1 MTLPELLDQ
10 AGLTGRGGA
19 AFRTHIKV
27 AAAHDAGADLIVN
40 ACDGERGAAKD
51 GWVVAHHLDE
61 LVTGARLVAPSRNQR
76 ILFAAHRDSAT
87 ARRLHGAGVEVIEV
101 PERYVSSEET
111 SLIAR
116 AHGLLARPLRKHDR
130 YVTGGT
136 TSAGDRISP
145 TVVLNAETVWRIAQI
160 EQYGPDWFRGIGLPD
175 EPGPRLVTL
184 SGAVSR
190 PLVMETASGVPLAD
204 LLAAAGAAADSPVL
218 VGGLAG
224 AFLDRREAAE
234 CRWAGADL
242 ARYGAMLG
250 PGVIEVLD
258 PRQCPVRFVAQLLSY
273 AGGESA
279 GQCGPCMFG
288 VPAVAADWAAATAS
302 ADPAALARLRDRTP
316 LLRSRGAC
324 RFPDGIA
331 NFTASALRVF
341 GDHLAQHV
349 RGCPAERT
357 SRVSL

>member
-1 MTLPELLDQ
+1 MTLPQLLDQ

-19 AFRTHIKV
+19 AFRTHVKV

-61 LVTGARLVAPSRNQR
+61 LVTGARLVARSRNQR
-76 ILFAAHRDSAT
+76 ILFAAHRDSAAAGQLRE
-87 ARRLHGAGVEVIEV
+87 ARLDVLEI

-130 YVTGGT
+130 YVSGGT

-160 EQYGPDWFRGIGLPD
+160 ERYGPDWFRSIGLPD
-175 EPGPRLVTL
+175 EPGPRLVSL
-184 SGAVSR
+184 AGAVTQ
-190 PLVMETASGVPLAD
+190 PMVMETASGVPLTG
-204 LLAAAGAAADSPVL
+204 LLAAAGAAVDSPVL
-218 VGGLAG
+218 VGGLGG
-224 AFLDRREAAE
+224 AFLARQEAGE
-234 CRWAGADL
+234 IRWAGADL
-242 ARYGAMLG
+242 GRFGAALG

-258 PRQCPVRFVAQLLSY
+258 PRQCPVQFVAELLAY

-288 VPAVAADWAAATAS
+288 VPAVAADWASAAAS
-302 ADPAALARLRDRTP
+302 ADSAALARLRDRTP
-316 LLRSRGAC
+316 LLRNRGAC

-331 NFTASALRVF
+331 GFTESALRVF
-341 GDHLAQHV
+341 GDHLSQHE

>member
-40 ACDGERGAAKD
+40 ACD
-51 GWVVAHHLDE
+51 DE

-87 ARRLHGAGVEVIEV
+87 ARRLHGAGVEVLEV

-160 EQYGPDWFRGIGLPD
+160 EEYGPDWFRGIGLPD

-190 PLVMETASGVPLAD
+190 PLVIETASGVPLAD
-204 LLAAAGAAADSPVL
+204 LLAAAGAAADSQVL

-224 AFLDRREAAE
+224 AFLDRREAEE

-288 VPAVAADWAAATAS
+288 VPADA